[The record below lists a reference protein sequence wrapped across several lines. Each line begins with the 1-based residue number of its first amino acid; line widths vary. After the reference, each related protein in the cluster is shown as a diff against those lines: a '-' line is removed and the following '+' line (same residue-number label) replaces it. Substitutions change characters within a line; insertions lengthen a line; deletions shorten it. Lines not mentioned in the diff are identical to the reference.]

1 MQFGTIFPATL
12 SLGLILST
20 AAVPHIK
27 RSNTCTIALQLHSED
42 LPGGDPMSG
51 AGANTAI
58 FDHYGLFTYPNG
70 SQFTFQAYQKNQDDY
85 WIYSNGTYT
94 NGTGWS
100 VGSGDYG
107 LSNCVAQLGSTFY
120 NSEDVDD
127 STCKTYSG
135 GGPFYADQGCECFFD
150 C

>member
-1 MQFGTIFPATL
+1 MQLGTILPTTL
-12 SLGLILST
+12 SLGFILST
-20 AAVPHIK
+20 AALPHIK

-85 WIYSNGTYT
+85 WIYSNVAEALFMLIKVFYT
-94 NGTGWS
+94 HR
-100 VGSGDYG
+100 GS
-107 LSNCVAQLGSTFY
+107 
-120 NSEDVDD
+120 
-127 STCKTYSG
+127 
-135 GGPFYADQGCECFFD
+135 
-150 C
+150 